1 MKQKTELQT
10 LVSLLCA
17 ACNFERQ
24 RVKAFVHQLCRR
36 SFTVCC
42 WNSADFEQFQHLSSP
57 CNLCLPKGQTV
68 WPLEFSADFLQS
80 TNYGIAHQT
89 RISHRLLQIYGE
101 DSVVSQACKACLC
114 CKAAELSWKLRLA
127 VWPKVFFHWFLR
139 LKLRFHGSS
148 VYIFVVPLL
157 RCLSYELSISTEDFW
172 HLNVQRPFPSSFG
185 GSQKGTQHL
194 FLPCFFVT
202 STGDRVLDAKK
213 CRFCSQSVSLDEK
226 AGLGG
231 TRTNVGS
238 WGSSSRGIRARKL
251 TPAKAMAVMEPQDM
265 RTGFEWFDGK
275 W

>member
-1 MKQKTELQT
+1 MLRWHNKLKAKARRDRCDRCGVETFHWKMPEEWSRRLNCKLNRQPIQAKSL
-10 LVSLLCA
+10 LSLLCA

-24 RVKAFVHQLCRR
+24 RVKAFVHQLRRR

-42 WNSADFEQFQHLSSP
+42 WNSADFEQFQHLSSL

-148 VYIFVVPLL
+148 VYIFFSFIEVSFI
-157 RCLSYELSISTEDFW
+157 RAFDF
-172 HLNVQRPFPSSFG
+172 
-185 GSQKGTQHL
+185 
-194 FLPCFFVT
+194 
-202 STGDRVLDAKK
+202 D
-213 CRFCSQSVSLDEK
+213 
-226 AGLGG
+226 
-231 TRTNVGS
+231 
-238 WGSSSRGIRARKL
+238 WGSLAFEC
-251 TPAKAMAVMEPQDM
+251 KATIP
-265 RTGFEWFDGK
+265 
-275 W
+275 